1 MEAPGKTAA
10 SLKLPWE
17 ALTGLEVCQ
26 YFSSWYKHA
35 VVSWH
40 RSWSL
45 HSRERRQTI
54 QKISKIDSMSMVLCA
69 MEKKK
74 AEERIRKAVRRE
86 VAIFCFRKEE
96 REGKWHVVYPLRA
109 LSRSCPLH

>member
-1 MEAPGKTAA
+1 
-10 SLKLPWE
+10 
-17 ALTGLEVCQ
+17 
-26 YFSSWYKHA
+26 
-35 VVSWH
+35 
-40 RSWSL
+40 
-45 HSRERRQTI
+45 
-54 QKISKIDSMSMVLCA
+54 MSMVLCA